1 MSSDGKEKH
10 HAFLEDVETV
20 YEMWTKSD
28 FNSEQQSHLG
38 NLMFNIV
45 KEAKVFPQAF
55 EFYSNLRFILRVIP
69 DMYNYQMQFYLSF
82 LGRLNDPYDYLKKD
96 TLVQTYKTAVDNY
109 KPVGCF
115 GYVST
120 VPVDLSDQGTNAQ
133 GEWED
138 LTKRLRTGKIY

>member
-1 MSSDGKEKH
+1 MSTEDKRQ
-10 HAFLEDVETV
+10 AFLEDIETV
-20 YEMWTKSD
+20 YEMWKKSD

-45 KEAKVFPQAF
+45 KEAKVFPQAA
-55 EFYSNLRFILRVIP
+55 EFYLNLRFILRVIP

-82 LGRLNDPYDYLKKD
+82 LGRLNDPYDYLEKD

-109 KPVGCF
+109 KPVGNICF
-115 GYVST
+115 GYAPASVNLT
-120 VPVDLSDQGTNAQ
+120 DQGTNAQ